1 MEPSAPDG
9 RMGEE
14 GSDSTGL
21 SNSESPG
28 HLGRMDFR
36 DWREVPVKGAS
47 YPIQNVTMSLEH
59 QTASL
64 DHKQRLTSGLVEFTK
79 KMFWKERS
87 FLSGQTAVQGARWTL
102 ERRDRCDGKTRPMSL
117 GQAISGWAVG
127 SGFTRQARLQLLC
140 VWGCRCSR
148 SSQSP

>member
-36 DWREVPVKGAS
+36 DWWEVRVKGAS
-47 YPIQNVTMSLEH
+47 YPIQNVTMSSEH
-59 QTASL
+59 QTVSL

-87 FLSGQTAVQGARWTL
+87 YLSEQTVVQGARWTL

-117 GQAISGWAVG
+117 GRASSGWAVG
-127 SGFTRQARLQLLC
+127 SGFTCRVRLQLLC
-140 VWGCRCSR
+140 VWGCR
-148 SSQSP
+148 